1 MQGGH
6 SGSHAYSVGCYHYI
20 CIYGFPTTFK
30 LRRGIAVPHFL
41 FLKNQTLTVALV
53 LGRQPKL
60 IATMK
65 KLFLIVAAM
74 FAVVSFSACS
84 DDDDKDVNPNQII
97 GTWQIIEIHENDS
110 YSDEIWPTESDYYT
124 YTFNENGT
132 AILKWHDGSNE
143 EYNYNY
149 FINGN
154 VLTMNEKNTTEPMT
168 YIFQIKELTKSRLVL
183 FEHEVNPDDENDV
196 YEATLTFKKI

>member
-1 MQGGH
+1 M
-6 SGSHAYSVGCYHYI
+6 
-20 CIYGFPTTFK
+20 
-30 LRRGIAVPHFL
+30 
-41 FLKNQTLTVALV
+41 V

-149 FINGN
+149 SINGN

>member
-1 MQGGH
+1 M
-6 SGSHAYSVGCYHYI
+6 
-20 CIYGFPTTFK
+20 
-30 LRRGIAVPHFL
+30 
-41 FLKNQTLTVALV
+41 
-53 LGRQPKL
+53 LGRQSKL

-149 FINGN
+149 SINGN

-168 YIFQIKELTKSRLVL
+168 YIFQIKELTKSRLEWDSYKV
-183 FEHEVNPDDENDV
+183 VITG
-196 YEATLTFKKI
+196 YQTQLTNVF

>member
-1 MQGGH
+1 
-6 SGSHAYSVGCYHYI
+6 
-20 CIYGFPTTFK
+20 
-30 LRRGIAVPHFL
+30 
-41 FLKNQTLTVALV
+41 
-53 LGRQPKL
+53 
-60 IATMK
+60 MK
-65 KLFLIVAAM
+65 KMLLLAAVM
-74 FAVVSFSACS
+74 FAAVTFSACS

-149 FINGN
+149 SINGN

>member
-1 MQGGH
+1 
-6 SGSHAYSVGCYHYI
+6 
-20 CIYGFPTTFK
+20 
-30 LRRGIAVPHFL
+30 
-41 FLKNQTLTVALV
+41 
-53 LGRQPKL
+53 
-60 IATMK
+60 MK

-149 FINGN
+149 SINGN

-168 YIFQIKELTKSRLVL
+168 YIFQIKELTKSRLEWDSYQV
-183 FEHEVNPDDENDV
+183 VITG
-196 YEATLTFKKI
+196 YQTQLTNVF

>member
-1 MQGGH
+1 
-6 SGSHAYSVGCYHYI
+6 
-20 CIYGFPTTFK
+20 
-30 LRRGIAVPHFL
+30 
-41 FLKNQTLTVALV
+41 
-53 LGRQPKL
+53 
-60 IATMK
+60 MK

-84 DDDDKDVNPNQII
+84 DDDDKMNPNNII

-149 FINGN
+149 SINGN

-168 YIFQIKELTKSRLVL
+168 YIFQIKELAKSRLVL

>member
-1 MQGGH
+1 
-6 SGSHAYSVGCYHYI
+6 
-20 CIYGFPTTFK
+20 
-30 LRRGIAVPHFL
+30 
-41 FLKNQTLTVALV
+41 
-53 LGRQPKL
+53 
-60 IATMK
+60 
-65 KLFLIVAAM
+65 M

>member
-1 MQGGH
+1 
-6 SGSHAYSVGCYHYI
+6 
-20 CIYGFPTTFK
+20 
-30 LRRGIAVPHFL
+30 
-41 FLKNQTLTVALV
+41 
-53 LGRQPKL
+53 
-60 IATMK
+60 MK

-74 FAVVSFSACS
+74 FVAVSFSACS

-110 YSDEIWPTESDYYT
+110 YSDEIWPTYSDYYT

-149 FINGN
+149 SINGN
-154 VLTMNEKNTTEPMT
+154 VLTMNEKNETEPMT

>member
-1 MQGGH
+1 M
-6 SGSHAYSVGCYHYI
+6 
-20 CIYGFPTTFK
+20 
-30 LRRGIAVPHFL
+30 
-41 FLKNQTLTVALV
+41 

-74 FAVVSFSACS
+74 FVAVSFSACS

-149 FINGN
+149 SINGN
-154 VLTMNEKNTTEPMT
+154 VLTMNEKNETEPMT

>member
-1 MQGGH
+1 
-6 SGSHAYSVGCYHYI
+6 
-20 CIYGFPTTFK
+20 
-30 LRRGIAVPHFL
+30 
-41 FLKNQTLTVALV
+41 
-53 LGRQPKL
+53 
-60 IATMK
+60 
-65 KLFLIVAAM
+65 M

-149 FINGN
+149 SINGN

>member
-1 MQGGH
+1 M
-6 SGSHAYSVGCYHYI
+6 
-20 CIYGFPTTFK
+20 
-30 LRRGIAVPHFL
+30 
-41 FLKNQTLTVALV
+41 
-53 LGRQPKL
+53 
-60 IATMK
+60 
-65 KLFLIVAAM
+65 AAM
-74 FAVVSFSACS
+74 SAVVSFSACS

-149 FINGN
+149 SINGN

-196 YEATLTFKKI
+196 YEATLTFKKIWFISNNK

>member
-1 MQGGH
+1 M
-6 SGSHAYSVGCYHYI
+6 
-20 CIYGFPTTFK
+20 
-30 LRRGIAVPHFL
+30 
-41 FLKNQTLTVALV
+41 V
-53 LGRQPKL
+53 LGRQSKL

-74 FAVVSFSACS
+74 FVAVSFSACS

-149 FINGN
+149 SINGN
-154 VLTMNEKNTTEPMT
+154 VLTMNEKNETEPMT

>member
-1 MQGGH
+1 
-6 SGSHAYSVGCYHYI
+6 
-20 CIYGFPTTFK
+20 
-30 LRRGIAVPHFL
+30 
-41 FLKNQTLTVALV
+41 
-53 LGRQPKL
+53 
-60 IATMK
+60 MK
-65 KLFLIVAAM
+65 KMLLLAAVM
-74 FAVVSFSACS
+74 FAAVTFSACS
-84 DDDDKDVNPNQII
+84 DDDDKMNPNNII

-149 FINGN
+149 SINGN

-168 YIFQIKELTKSRLVL
+168 YIFQIKELAKSRLVL

>member
-1 MQGGH
+1 
-6 SGSHAYSVGCYHYI
+6 
-20 CIYGFPTTFK
+20 
-30 LRRGIAVPHFL
+30 
-41 FLKNQTLTVALV
+41 
-53 LGRQPKL
+53 
-60 IATMK
+60 MK
-65 KLFLIVAAM
+65 KLFPIVAAM
-74 FAVVSFSACS
+74 FVAVSFSACS

-149 FINGN
+149 SINGN
-154 VLTMNEKNTTEPMT
+154 VLTMNEKNETEPMT

>member
-1 MQGGH
+1 M
-6 SGSHAYSVGCYHYI
+6 
-20 CIYGFPTTFK
+20 
-30 LRRGIAVPHFL
+30 
-41 FLKNQTLTVALV
+41 

-65 KLFLIVAAM
+65 KLFLIMAAM

-149 FINGN
+149 SINGN

>member
-1 MQGGH
+1 
-6 SGSHAYSVGCYHYI
+6 
-20 CIYGFPTTFK
+20 
-30 LRRGIAVPHFL
+30 
-41 FLKNQTLTVALV
+41 
-53 LGRQPKL
+53 
-60 IATMK
+60 MK

-74 FAVVSFSACS
+74 FEVVSFSACS
-84 DDDDKDVNPNQII
+84 DDDDKNVNPNQII
-97 GTWQIIEIHENDS
+97 GTWQIIEIRENDS

-149 FINGN
+149 SINGN

-168 YIFQIKELTKSRLVL
+168 DIFQIKELTKSRLVL

>member
-1 MQGGH
+1 M
-6 SGSHAYSVGCYHYI
+6 
-20 CIYGFPTTFK
+20 
-30 LRRGIAVPHFL
+30 
-41 FLKNQTLTVALV
+41 
-53 LGRQPKL
+53 LGRQPKR

-65 KLFLIVAAM
+65 KLFLIMAAM

-149 FINGN
+149 SINGN

>member
-1 MQGGH
+1 
-6 SGSHAYSVGCYHYI
+6 
-20 CIYGFPTTFK
+20 
-30 LRRGIAVPHFL
+30 
-41 FLKNQTLTVALV
+41 
-53 LGRQPKL
+53 
-60 IATMK
+60 MK

-74 FAVVSFSACS
+74 FAAVSFSACS
-84 DDDDKDVNPNQII
+84 DDDDKMNPNNII

-149 FINGN
+149 SINGN

-168 YIFQIKELTKSRLVL
+168 YIFQIKELAKSRLVL

>member
-1 MQGGH
+1 
-6 SGSHAYSVGCYHYI
+6 
-20 CIYGFPTTFK
+20 
-30 LRRGIAVPHFL
+30 
-41 FLKNQTLTVALV
+41 
-53 LGRQPKL
+53 
-60 IATMK
+60 MK
-65 KLFLIVAAM
+65 KLFLIVPAM

-149 FINGN
+149 SINGN

>member
-1 MQGGH
+1 
-6 SGSHAYSVGCYHYI
+6 
-20 CIYGFPTTFK
+20 
-30 LRRGIAVPHFL
+30 
-41 FLKNQTLTVALV
+41 
-53 LGRQPKL
+53 
-60 IATMK
+60 MK

-74 FAVVSFSACS
+74 FVAVSFSACS

-149 FINGN
+149 SINGN
-154 VLTMNEKNTTEPMT
+154 VLTMNEKNETEPMT
-168 YIFQIKELTKSRLVL
+168 YIFQIKELPKYRLVL

>member
-1 MQGGH
+1 
-6 SGSHAYSVGCYHYI
+6 
-20 CIYGFPTTFK
+20 
-30 LRRGIAVPHFL
+30 
-41 FLKNQTLTVALV
+41 V
-53 LGRQPKL
+53 LGRQSKL

-74 FAVVSFSACS
+74 FVAVSFSACS

-149 FINGN
+149 SINGN
-154 VLTMNEKNTTEPMT
+154 VLTMNEKNETEPMT

>member
-1 MQGGH
+1 
-6 SGSHAYSVGCYHYI
+6 
-20 CIYGFPTTFK
+20 
-30 LRRGIAVPHFL
+30 
-41 FLKNQTLTVALV
+41 V

-65 KLFLIVAAM
+65 KLFLIMAAM

-84 DDDDKDVNPNQII
+84 DDDDKMNPNNII
-97 GTWQIIEIHENDS
+97 GTWQIIESQETDGE
-110 YSDEIWPTESDYYT
+110 SDEVWPTETDYYT
-124 YTFNENGT
+124 YTFNDNGT

-143 EYNYNY
+143 EYNYTY
-149 FINGN
+149 SINGN
-154 VLTMNEKNTTEPMT
+154 VLTMQEKNTTEPMT

>member
-1 MQGGH
+1 M
-6 SGSHAYSVGCYHYI
+6 
-20 CIYGFPTTFK
+20 
-30 LRRGIAVPHFL
+30 LE
-41 FLKNQTLTVALV
+41 
-53 LGRQPKL
+53 RQPKL

-84 DDDDKDVNPNQII
+84 DDDDKNVNPNQII
-97 GTWQIIEIHENDS
+97 GTWQIIEIRENDS

-149 FINGN
+149 SINGN

-168 YIFQIKELTKSRLVL
+168 DIFQIKELTKSRLVL

>member
-1 MQGGH
+1 
-6 SGSHAYSVGCYHYI
+6 
-20 CIYGFPTTFK
+20 
-30 LRRGIAVPHFL
+30 
-41 FLKNQTLTVALV
+41 
-53 LGRQPKL
+53 
-60 IATMK
+60 MK

>member
-1 MQGGH
+1 
-6 SGSHAYSVGCYHYI
+6 
-20 CIYGFPTTFK
+20 
-30 LRRGIAVPHFL
+30 
-41 FLKNQTLTVALV
+41 
-53 LGRQPKL
+53 
-60 IATMK
+60 MK

-84 DDDDKDVNPNQII
+84 DDDDKMNPNNII
-97 GTWQIIEIHENDS
+97 GTWQIIESQETDS
-110 YSDEIWPTESDYYT
+110 ESDEIWPTENDYYT
-124 YTFNENGT
+124 YTFNDNGT

-143 EYNYNY
+143 VYNYTY
-149 FINGN
+149 SINGN
-154 VLTMNEKNTTEPMT
+154 VLTLQEKNETEPMT

>member
-1 MQGGH
+1 M
-6 SGSHAYSVGCYHYI
+6 
-20 CIYGFPTTFK
+20 
-30 LRRGIAVPHFL
+30 
-41 FLKNQTLTVALV
+41 
-53 LGRQPKL
+53 LGRQSKL

-74 FAVVSFSACS
+74 FVAVSFSACS

-149 FINGN
+149 SINGN
-154 VLTMNEKNTTEPMT
+154 VLTMNEKNETEPMT

>member
-1 MQGGH
+1 M
-6 SGSHAYSVGCYHYI
+6 
-20 CIYGFPTTFK
+20 
-30 LRRGIAVPHFL
+30 
-41 FLKNQTLTVALV
+41 

-65 KLFLIVAAM
+65 KLFLIMAAM
-74 FAVVSFSACS
+74 SAVVSFSACS

-149 FINGN
+149 SINGN

>member
-1 MQGGH
+1 
-6 SGSHAYSVGCYHYI
+6 
-20 CIYGFPTTFK
+20 
-30 LRRGIAVPHFL
+30 
-41 FLKNQTLTVALV
+41 
-53 LGRQPKL
+53 
-60 IATMK
+60 MK

-84 DDDDKDVNPNQII
+84 DDDDKMNPNNII

-149 FINGN
+149 SINGN

>member
-1 MQGGH
+1 M
-6 SGSHAYSVGCYHYI
+6 
-20 CIYGFPTTFK
+20 
-30 LRRGIAVPHFL
+30 
-41 FLKNQTLTVALV
+41 

-74 FAVVSFSACS
+74 FAAVSFSACS
-84 DDDDKDVNPNQII
+84 DDDDKMNPNNII

-149 FINGN
+149 SINGN

-168 YIFQIKELTKSRLVL
+168 YIFQIKELTESRLVL

>member
-1 MQGGH
+1 
-6 SGSHAYSVGCYHYI
+6 
-20 CIYGFPTTFK
+20 
-30 LRRGIAVPHFL
+30 
-41 FLKNQTLTVALV
+41 
-53 LGRQPKL
+53 
-60 IATMK
+60 MK

-74 FAVVSFSACS
+74 FAAVSFSACS

-149 FINGN
+149 SINGN